1 MKQSAYSLMAM
12 LCLCTFWDVGN
23 AQKFDSI
30 LTVQLTAHV
39 KEYPPQIELKWIPRK
54 DAEQYRIFKKET
66 VYPNWGQPL
75 VVLNANIQSWI
86 DTEVNIGEIYHYKVE
101 RTGGIRTGTG
111 YLNAGIKVTPI
122 FNKGI
127 ALIVLD
133 TIALPQD
140 NFYFLQYL
148 NDLQKEGWQYHL
160 IKVNRNDSPPQ
171 VKQKI
176 VTAYQEDT
184 QHTNTLVLVGHVPVP
199 YSGAVYPDGHG
210 QGRGDHQGAWPADPY
225 YADMDGSWTDCSTTE
240 TSGADPRNHNVPG
253 DGKFDQYSIPE
264 QQVELGTGRIDF
276 ANLSTFPQSELVLLE
291 NYFKK
296 NHAFR
301 TQQFVPE
308 YRGLV
313 QNNFGN
319 LPEGFG
325 QNGLKNFTPMFGA
338 EKVSYTKYAALT
350 SDSYLW
356 AYAAGA
362 GTFTGI
368 NGICSEQDLLY
379 DSLQAVFMMHFG
391 SFFGDWDHKEHN
403 FLRAALASGTVLTN
417 CWAGRPNWFFYPMAM
432 GKTIGYC
439 TALSMNNQW
448 GHHLTGHSES
458 GIHMALMG
466 DPTLTMYVVKTPS
479 YLHQKTTTNTLEFSW
494 EASDTPVEGYF
505 LLRQVQGR
513 DTFELV
519 HPQLVK
525 DTSIA
530 IPLAIHNLEKATY
543 WLRAAQ
549 LIETASGSFYQLS
562 PAVLAT
568 SEVAQTLPV
577 ELLDWKATAQNDG
590 MLLHWS
596 TATETNNRGF
606 EIQRSADAQ
615 HWTTLGFVAGKGNT
629 MQPQQYAFKDRQPLN
644 GNNYFRLKQ
653 LDFDDHFEYS
663 PIAHAFWNDP
673 IPLNLQISPNPTQ
686 DNITLTGEALAHY
699 HWQLFDL
706 KGTLLTTFPPPN
718 ANTMKLSLTSFP
730 SGTYLL
736 TARNHDQHHHF
747 RVSKE

>member
-1 MKQSAYSLMAM
+1 MKQSICLLMAIY
-12 LCLCTFWDVGN
+12 CLCAFWNVGN

-39 KEYPPQIELKWIPRK
+39 REYPPQIELQWIPRK
-54 DAEQYRIFKKET
+54 DAAQHRIFKKEIAT
-66 VYPNWGQPL
+66 PDWGQPL
-75 VVLNANIQSWI
+75 VVLDANTQSWL
-86 DTEVNIGEIYHYKVE
+86 DTEVEIGKMYHYKVE

-111 YLNAGIKVTPI
+111 YLNAGIKVPPT
-122 FNKGI
+122 FNNGI

-133 TIALPQD
+133 TTALPR
-140 NFYFLQYL
+140 NNPYFLQYL
-148 NDLQKEGWQYHL
+148 DDLQKEGWQYRL
-160 IKVNRNDSPPQ
+160 IATNRNNTPPE
-171 VKQKI
+171 VKQQI
-176 VTAYQEDT
+176 VAAYQQDV
-184 QHTNTLVLVGHVPVP
+184 QRTNTLVLIGRVPVP

-210 QGRGDHQGAWPADPY
+210 KNRGDHQGAWPSDPY
-225 YADMDGSWTDCSTTE
+225 YADMDGTWTDRSTTE

-253 DGKFDQYSIPE
+253 DGKFDQYSIPQ

-276 ANLSTFPQSELVLLE
+276 ANLSTFLQSELTLLE

-301 TQQFVPE
+301 VQQFVPE

-313 QNNFGN
+313 QNKFGN

-338 EKVSYTKYAALT
+338 EKVSYTKYSKLA
-350 SDSYLW
+350 SESYIW

-391 SFFGDWDHKEHN
+391 SFFGDWDHHEHN

-448 GHHLTGHSES
+448 GHHLTGQSES

-466 DPTLTMYVVKTPS
+466 DPTLAMYVVQSPS
-479 YLHQKTTTNTLEFSW
+479 CLHQKTTTNTLEFSW
-494 EASDTPVEGYF
+494 EASDTSVDGYF

-519 HPQLVK
+519 HPQLIK
-525 DTSIA
+525 DISIS
-530 IPLAIHNLEKATY
+530 IPLDANRLEKATY

-568 SEVAQTLPV
+568 SDVAQTLPV
-577 ELLDWKATAQNDG
+577 ELFQWKATAQNDG
-590 MLLHWS
+590 ILLNWS

-606 EIQRSADAQ
+606 EVQRSADAQ
-615 HWTTLGFVAGKGNT
+615 HWTTLDFVAGKGST
-629 MQPQQYAFKDRQPLN
+629 MQPQQYVFKDVQPLD

-653 LDFDDHFEYS
+653 IDFDNNFEYS
-663 PIAHAFWNDP
+663 PIANATWQSPNGLAIQVF
-673 IPLNLQISPNPTQ
+673 PNPTT
-686 DNITLTGEALAHY
+686 DNITLTGEALDHY

-706 KGTLLTTFPPPN
+706 KGTLLTTFSSPN
-718 ANTMKLSLTSFP
+718 SNTMKLSLTSFP

-736 TARNHDQHHHF
+736 TARNNDQHHHF